1 MACGWTWARPSVWPS
16 STQCCSRLVDNH
28 RMADLKGINV
38 VVEPLVEP
46 GAPFGTAARSGEKYL
61 TPQGFTA
68 IRDGQKSRADV
79 PPVAPATGKPRW
91 LKALPAGGER
101 YAAIRRNVHQH
112 KLATVCEEAKCPN
125 IGECWNA
132 GTATIMLMGAVC
144 TRACRFCS
152 VDTGNPRQWL
162 DAEEPENTARSVELM
177 KLKYIV
183 LTSVNRDDL
192 PDGGAGHYADAIR
205 AIKRRTPHVAV
216 EALTPDFQGVLRDV
230 ETVVDSGLEV
240 FAQNVETVKR
250 LTHPVRDPRA
260 SYEQTLAVLA
270 HAKKHRPDVLTK
282 TSLMLGLGETDEEIA
297 ATMDDLRAA
306 NVDLLT
312 LGQYLRPTVHHLEVQ
327 RFVTPA
333 QFDEYRGWALAKGF
347 RECVSGPL
355 VRSSYRAEQALAGN
369 NAGLRNGDTPH
380 FLAKGDAP
388 LDEVHTLLPADAGK
402 WGASR
407 SSPIEVKWLGRVD
420 YEPTW
425 REMQRITDT
434 RDGNTP
440 DEIWLLEHPPVF
452 TQGLNGD
459 PSHVLG
465 AGDIPVVQI
474 DRGGQVTYHGP
485 GQLVVY
491 PLIDI
496 RRAGMGVRDLVTA
509 LERAVIEYCAGFG
522 IKAECRK
529 NAPGVYVDG
538 RKVASVGLRIRRGA
552 SYHGLAFNVN
562 MDLEPFQRINPC
574 GYAGLQMTQLAALG
588 SPDASV
594 ESVGQAFAP
603 FLQEALAHLRS
614 QRK

>member
-1 MACGWTWARPSVWPS
+1 MPAHPMSSLKNIPVVTEAR
-16 STQCCSRLVDNH
+16 
-28 RMADLKGINV
+28 
-38 VVEPLVEP
+38 
-46 GAPFGTAARSGEKYL
+46 APRSGEKYV

-68 IRDGQKSRADV
+68 IKDGQKSRGAEPV
-79 PPVAPATGKPRW
+79 PTGRKPAWIRAQLPVGAGFGATRS
-91 LKALPAGGER
+91 
-101 YAAIRRNVHQH
+101 IVHEH
-112 KLATVCEEAKCPN
+112 RLATVCEEAKCPN

-152 VDTGNPRQWL
+152 VDTGNPRGWL
-162 DAEEPENTARSVELM
+162 DPEEPENTARSVELM

-192 PDGGAGHYADAIR
+192 PDGGAQHYADAIR

-216 EALTPDFQGVLRDV
+216 EALTPDFQGDVKAV

-240 FAQNVETVKR
+240 FAQNVETVQR

-260 SYEQTLAVLA
+260 SYEQTLAVLE
-270 HAKKHRPDVLTK
+270 HAKKFKPSVLTK
-282 TSLMLGLGETDEEIA
+282 TSLMLGLGETDAEIA
-297 ATMDDLRAA
+297 ATMDDLRRV

-333 QFDEYRGWALAKGF
+333 EFDRYREWALAKGF
-347 RECVSGPL
+347 RECVAGPL

-369 NAGLRNGDTPH
+369 NAGIVNGEKGNGEKGTDLFSAEPLPH
-380 FLAKGDAP
+380 S
-388 LDEVHTLLPADAGK
+388 PAEIATENK
-402 WGASR
+402 SVPF
-407 SSPIEVKWLGRVD
+407 SPVPVRWLGRVE
-420 YEPTW
+420 YEPTF

-434 RDGNTP
+434 RDENTP

-452 TQGLNGD
+452 TLGLNGD
-459 PSHVLG
+459 PSHVLD
-465 AGDIPVVQI
+465 ARDIPVVKI

-496 RRAGMGVRDLVTA
+496 RRARLGVRDLITA
-509 LERAVIEYCAGFG
+509 MERAVIAYCADRG
-522 IKAECRK
+522 ITAKCKEG
-529 NAPGVYVDG
+529 APGVYVDG
-538 RKVASVGLRIRRGA
+538 RKIASVGIRIRRGS

-574 GYAGLQMTQLAALG
+574 GYAGLQVTQLAALG
-588 SPDASV
+588 LPDATV
-594 ESVGQAFAP
+594 EETGRDFAP
-603 FLQEALAHLRS
+603 YLQRAIDAL
-614 QRK
+614 RKPASAPA